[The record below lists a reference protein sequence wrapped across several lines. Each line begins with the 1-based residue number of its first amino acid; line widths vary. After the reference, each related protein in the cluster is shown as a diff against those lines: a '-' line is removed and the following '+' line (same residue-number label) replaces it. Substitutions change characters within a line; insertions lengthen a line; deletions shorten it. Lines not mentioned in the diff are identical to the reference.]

1 MELRVD
7 HTASRESLDH
17 SQLLYP
23 EQHQRCPDVI
33 EELNS
38 DKQNPERDFVSLTP
52 GCKSNAVMP
61 NKHSCLLIRRRDH
74 SRNIPQ
80 EILGCRI
87 EMPQPTAAAT
97 MAARM
102 IRFHSRRDDSTK
114 SSRHRK

>member
-1 MELRVD
+1 MEVRVE

-17 SQLLYP
+17 AQLLYP

-52 GCKSNAVMP
+52 GCKSDAVMP

-87 EMPQPTAAAT
+87 GMPQPTAAAT

-102 IRFHSRRDDSTK
+102 TRSHSQRDGSTK